1 MVWKDRILA
10 LKGSVA
16 RQEAR
21 VMAQKADELVGGP
34 ADAELARAAAG
45 GDGQAFDELYRRH
58 ADAAWRVAYAVTGNR
73 EDAADAVAEAF
84 TRMLTA
90 LNAGRLADLDRFRPY
105 LLATT
110 RNAAIDVLRRTGRVH
125 PTDTELA
132 DPAGPGTL
140 GPSERLLEGLDSALV
155 AAAFRSLPE
164 RWRSVLWL
172 TEVEGMAPAEAA
184 GLLGL
189 SANGAAQLA
198 VRARAGLRQRFL
210 QAHLRADVDRECRF
224 TVERLGAYVG
234 GGLSP
239 RDIAKVDQHLAD
251 CRACSARRAELEEVG
266 TALRRV
272 AAPLP
277 LALGPLA
284 WRHWLNSLRA
294 ASRTKRPLIPVG
306 AQRTLTGASFGILG
320 LGIIGA
326 SIIGQPSLGSTARP
340 RPAGAVP
347 VGQSPVAVEEA
358 RAATQA
364 PPGPLALVPAP
375 LPAPAGTGASGAPAA
390 AGPVGAVA
398 ASGPSPSSA
407 GPTTGTG
414 TSPAG
419 NPVQPVVPQGSGG
432 AVQMS
437 AQINL
442 TRSTGATVNAGTQN
456 TGISST
462 GVPPTDTTPAPS
474 GSVSVTTPVT
484 STTVTTPTVP
494 VP

>member
-1 MVWKDRILA
+1 
-10 LKGSVA
+10 
-16 RQEAR
+16 
-21 VMAQKADELVGGP
+21 MAQKADELVGGP
-34 ADAELARAAAG
+34 ADADPAGGHPDAELARAAAA
-45 GDGQAFDELYRRH
+45 GDSQAFDELYRRH
-58 ADAAWRVAYAVTGNR
+58 ADGAWRVAYAVTGNR

-84 TRMLTA
+84 TRVLTA

-110 RNAAIDVLRRTGRVH
+110 RNAGIDVLRRTGRVH

-132 DPAGPGTL
+132 DPAGPGGL
-140 GPSERLLEGLDSALV
+140 GPSERLLDTLDSALV
-155 AAAFRSLPE
+155 ASAFRSLPE

-210 QAHLRADVDRECRF
+210 QAHLRDDVDGECRF

-251 CRACSARRAELEEVG
+251 CPDCSARRAELEEVG
-266 TALRRV
+266 TTLRRV
-272 AAPLP
+272 AVPVP
-277 LALGPLA
+277 LALGALA
-284 WRHWLNSLRA
+284 WRHWVGSLRT
-294 ASRTKRPLIPVG
+294 ASRTRKPLIPVG

-326 SIIGQPSLGSTARP
+326 SIIGQPSLGSTAGP

-358 RAATQA
+358 RAATQV
-364 PPGPLALVPAP
+364 PPSSLALVPGPLLAP
-375 LPAPAGTGASGAPAA
+375 SGAGAAGAPSPGPLGAGAAAAPAPSTPAPPTGTAT
-390 AGPVGAVA
+390 
-398 ASGPSPSSA
+398 SP
-407 GPTTGTG
+407 GTG
-414 TSPAG
+414 T
-419 NPVQPVVPQGSGG
+419 NPLQPLVPQGSGG
-432 AVQMS
+432 TLQLS

-442 TRSTGATVNAGTQN
+442 TKSTSATVNAGTQN
-456 TGISST
+456 TGVSST
-462 GVPPTDTTPAPS
+462 GVPPTDTAPAPS
-474 GSVSVTTPVT
+474 GSVSVGTPVT
-484 STTVTTPTVP
+484 STTVTTPPVTVP
-494 VP
+494 